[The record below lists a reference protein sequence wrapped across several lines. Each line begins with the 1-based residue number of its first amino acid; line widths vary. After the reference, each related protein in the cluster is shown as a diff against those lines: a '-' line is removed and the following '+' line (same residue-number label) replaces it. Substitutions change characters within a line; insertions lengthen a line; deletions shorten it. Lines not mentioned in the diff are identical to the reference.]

1 LIKPRRI
8 GASALVAG
16 VLFCTGIAASLYS
29 ANSLAQTEK
38 AQQTAPAA
46 PVNEVSPQPEAPALT
61 PQTTPQTTPQ
71 ASPQTTPQT
80 APQATA
86 PATAPATSADNNP
99 ASFGASYI
107 MQTTLGLLFVL
118 ALLMALAWVLKR
130 AGFAGRARNNQFYK
144 VLAVSSLGPKE
155 KIALLEVG
163 ETWLL
168 VGMTPGSINTLHS
181 MPKGSLEY
189 DPQSNAAVTFAKLLE
204 RVKKPN
210 SIQK

>member
-1 LIKPRRI
+1 
-8 GASALVAG
+8 
-16 VLFCTGIAASLYS
+16 
-29 ANSLAQTEK
+29 
-38 AQQTAPAA
+38 
-46 PVNEVSPQPEAPALT
+46 
-61 PQTTPQTTPQ
+61 
-71 ASPQTTPQT
+71 
-80 APQATA
+80 
-86 PATAPATSADNNP
+86 
-99 ASFGASYI
+99 

-130 AGFAGRARNNQFYK
+130 SGFTAGARNNQFYK
-144 VLAVSSLGPKE
+144 ILAVSSLGPKE

-163 ETWLL
+163 DTWLL

>member
-1 LIKPRRI
+1 
-8 GASALVAG
+8 
-16 VLFCTGIAASLYS
+16 
-29 ANSLAQTEK
+29 
-38 AQQTAPAA
+38 
-46 PVNEVSPQPEAPALT
+46 
-61 PQTTPQTTPQ
+61 
-71 ASPQTTPQT
+71 
-80 APQATA
+80 
-86 PATAPATSADNNP
+86 
-99 ASFGASYI
+99 

-130 AGFAGRARNNQFYK
+130 AGFAGRASNNQFYK

-163 ETWLL
+163 DTWLL

-204 RVKKPN
+204 RVKKTN
-210 SIQK
+210 SIPK